1 MDLIVYTAPLKED
14 PQKSPKRCVPALD
27 FPYLDFFQKSIQI
40 LGDTLKFSVLIWT
53 LTYTSKIFFST
64 FLLIKCSK
72 IFFLIVVLVLI
83 IYFRYPAFH
92 YLDGRDV
99 ILPQKSLNMYIS
111 SIACPE
117 TAFALSMKLL
127 LGILREV
134 RHWMSS
140 VGLSF

>member
-27 FPYLDFFQKSIQI
+27 FPYLDFFQKSIRI

-53 LTYTSKIFFST
+53 LTYTSKKKIST

-99 ILPQKSLNMYIS
+99 ILP
-111 SIACPE
+111 
-117 TAFALSMKLL
+117 
-127 LGILREV
+127 
-134 RHWMSS
+134 
-140 VGLSF
+140 